1 MTDTPTAPQSA
12 PTTPKA
18 EQVGEHPSC
27 SAGDYVLATKYSDG
41 DPQDHWSIGFF
52 DGITAPHYDPPRYD
66 VIDNDGNQF
75 RGNGFRRVKKISAE
89 RGAWMLS
96 RVREIELSGRSVWHF
111 ARCRMSEQ
119 NAHDDS
125 SAVAD

>member
-1 MTDTPTAPQSA
+1 M
-12 PTTPKA
+12 
-18 EQVGEHPSC
+18 
-27 SAGDYVLATKYSDG
+27 LATKYSDG
-41 DPQDHWSIGFF
+41 DPQDHWCVGYFK
-52 DGITAPHYDPPRYD
+52 GITAPHYDPPRYD

-75 RGNGFRRVKKISAE
+75 RGNGFRRVEKISAE